1 MIARNNLHLR
11 SFFNQVFM
19 IIVNIKEG
27 ETIDRALKR
36 YKQKHRRIGVMNEL
50 RSRKHFT
57 KPSVERRNE
66 VLKAKF
72 KLKKLSAMV

>member
-1 MIARNNLHLR
+1 
-11 SFFNQVFM
+11 M
-19 IIVNIKEG
+19 IIINVKEG

-50 RSRKHFT
+50 RERKHFS

-66 VLKAKF
+66 ILKAKY
-72 KLKKLSAMV
+72 KLKKLVDTSSM